1 MPPRQ
6 SDAGLLDDVF
16 LDRWSP
22 RSFTDEP
29 VTDDQLAA
37 LFEAARWAP
46 SWMNNQPWYYLYA
59 TDGPDR
65 EALLGVIMERNRE
78 WAQRAPVV
86 GLVVARTALEG
97 MMGRTRDF
105 DTGSATMSLI
115 VQATKLD
122 LSVHLLGGID
132 LDAAH
137 QLIDLDPDV
146 GSVICAFV
154 VGHRGPA
161 EVLPDALQARETPS
175 PRKPSSEFAVR
186 GLRLPPTQP

>member
-1 MPPRQ
+1 MPPRR
-6 SDAGLLDDVF
+6 SDAELLDDVF

-29 VTDDQLAA
+29 VTADQLAA

-115 VQATKLD
+115 VQATKLG
-122 LSVHLLGGID
+122 LCVHLLGGD
-132 LDAAH
+132 RPRRGAPADR
-137 QLIDLDPDV
+137 PRPRRRV
-146 GSVICAFV
+146 G
-154 VGHRGPA
+154 
-161 EVLPDALQARETPS
+161 
-175 PRKPSSEFAVR
+175 
-186 GLRLPPTQP
+186 